1 MCPSLEDDSSSFG
14 HRVEGNP
21 EPVSSQSFFSRF
33 DLNVGKFLRFN
44 LNVGKFA
51 YSPPDSMS
59 TCKGE
64 SKAGNSL
71 GHHDSLVDDLG
82 GGDHEVVEKGGAQE
96 AVQGDDED

>member
-1 MCPSLEDDSSSFG
+1 MCPSLEDDPSSFG

-21 EPVSSQSFFSRF
+21 EPVSSQSVFSRF
-33 DLNVGKFLRFN
+33 DLYVGKFSRFDLYVGKFSRFNLNVGKFSRFN

-64 SKAGNSL
+64 SKAGNSF
-71 GHHDSLVDDLG
+71 GHHS
-82 GGDHEVVEKGGAQE
+82 
-96 AVQGDDED
+96 